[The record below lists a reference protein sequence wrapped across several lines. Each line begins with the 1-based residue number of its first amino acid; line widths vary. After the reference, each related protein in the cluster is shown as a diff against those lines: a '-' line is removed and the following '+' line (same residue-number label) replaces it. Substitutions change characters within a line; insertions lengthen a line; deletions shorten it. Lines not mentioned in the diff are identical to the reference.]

1 MKEFAVQVE
10 SGREGRDGEP
20 SVGPIYRNLLEKD
33 GFLPQH
39 PDINTSWDIFRTS
52 VEKYPGNRM
61 LGWREIVDGKVG
73 PYAWKTYKQVYDEV
87 LNIGSALR
95 ASGAE
100 PGARIGVYGSNCP
113 QWIVAMEVCNA
124 HSLICVPLY
133 DALGSGA
140 VDYIIE
146 HAEVDYVFVQDKKV
160 KQLLNSECKSA
171 KRLKLIVCFS
181 SFTKEQKDDAVNIGM
196 TPYSWN
202 EFLQMGKENP
212 VEPCPPQ
219 SFNICTIMYTS
230 GTSGDPKG
238 VVLTHENTAI

>member
-1 MKEFAVQVE
+1 MQCITTTNTTDMSVLGIHFQKILEKQFQARRRREMKEFAVQVE

-20 SVGPIYRNLLEKD
+20 SLGPIYRNLLEKD

-61 LGWREIVDGKVG
+61 LGWREIIDGKVG
-73 PYAWKTYKQVYDEV
+73 PYAWKTYKEVYDEV
-87 LNIGSALR
+87 LSIGSALR

-100 PGARIGVYGSNCP
+100 PGARIGIYGSNCP

-133 DALGSGA
+133 DTLGSGA

-146 HAEVDYVFVQDKKV
+146 HAEVDYVFVQDKKA
-160 KQLLNSECKSA
+160 KQVNPLHD
-171 KRLKLIVCFS
+171 LIYLY
-181 SFTKEQKDDAVNIGM
+181 N
-196 TPYSWN
+196 
-202 EFLQMGKENP
+202 
-212 VEPCPPQ
+212 
-219 SFNICTIMYTS
+219 
-230 GTSGDPKG
+230 
-238 VVLTHENTAI
+238 

>member
-20 SVGPIYRNLLEKD
+20 SVGPIYLNLLEKD

-61 LGWREIVDGKVG
+61 LGWREIIDGKVG
-73 PYAWKTYKQVYDEV
+73 PYAWKTYKEVYDEV

-100 PGARIGVYGSNCP
+100 P
-113 QWIVAMEVCNA
+113 VCNA

-133 DALGSGA
+133 DTLVYDNYDSHK
-140 VDYIIE
+140 Y
-146 HAEVDYVFVQDKKV
+146 
-160 KQLLNSECKSA
+160 
-171 KRLKLIVCFS
+171 
-181 SFTKEQKDDAVNIGM
+181 T
-196 TPYSWN
+196 T
-202 EFLQMGKENP
+202 
-212 VEPCPPQ
+212 
-219 SFNICTIMYTS
+219 FN
-230 GTSGDPKG
+230 
-238 VVLTHENTAI
+238 